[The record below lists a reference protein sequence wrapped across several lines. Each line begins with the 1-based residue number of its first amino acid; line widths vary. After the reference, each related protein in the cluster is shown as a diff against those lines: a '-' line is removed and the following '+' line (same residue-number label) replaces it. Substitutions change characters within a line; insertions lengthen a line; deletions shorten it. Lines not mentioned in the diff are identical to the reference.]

1 MRLLYLVL
9 KLHADVGADEHITL
23 DLRYIA
29 SIKLVALQLTP
40 GPAEELVS
48 RCQGTN
54 FSLCPNSFSSLC
66 FPTDF
71 CQMAI

>member
-1 MRLLYLVL
+1 ML
-9 KLHADVGADEHITL
+9 KLNADVGADEHITL

-29 SIKLVALQLTP
+29 SIKLVALKLTP
-40 GPAEELVS
+40 YPAEELVS
-48 RCQGTN
+48 RYHGTN
-54 FSLCPNSFSSLC
+54 FSLCPNLSCSLC